1 MVTFL
6 KFVRASS
13 QNHQNKHAQRIR
25 NIRNID
31 QKKLTIDQKF
41 KFTKGNYGKISI

>member
-6 KFVRASS
+6 KFVLAYTQS
-13 QNHQNKHAQRIR
+13 HQNKHDQRKR
-25 NIRNID
+25 NIQNIE

-41 KFTKGNYGKISI
+41 KFTKGNYGKISL